1 MHDAGMDIEA
11 TDIVVTGRVQ
21 GVFYR
26 AGMREQAERLEVAG
40 WVRNEPDGSVRAHLE
55 GTSAAVAELLD
66 WCASGTPSAQVDDVS
81 TQRAEVTGARG
92 FQAD

>member
-1 MHDAGMDIEA
+1 MDIEA

-40 WVRNEPDGSVRAHLE
+40 WVRNEPDGTVAAHLE
-55 GTSAAVAELLD
+55 GAPAAVSELLD
-66 WCASGTPSAQVDDVS
+66 WCASGTPAAQVEDVS
-81 TQRAEVTGARG
+81 THPAEVTGARE

>member
-1 MHDAGMDIEA
+1 MDIEA

-40 WVRNEPDGSVRAHLE
+40 WVRNEPDGTVTAHLE
-55 GTSAAVAELLD
+55 GSPTAVSELLD
-66 WCASGTPSAQVDDVS
+66 WCASGTPAAQVDDVS
-81 TQRAEVTGARG
+81 TQRAEVTGTRG
-92 FQAD
+92 FEAD